1 MPVAFRIPFNLP
13 ESDLPDM
20 PSKGTMRV
28 SWLLSISASL
38 PGVDYSAVFNV
49 PVFPTEASDKTFVT
63 GSDSGAAGDGQ
74 SPARDGNI
82 LIR

>member
-1 MPVAFRIPFNLP
+1 MTASSMPVAFRMPFNLP

-20 PSKGTMRV
+20 PTKGTMRV

-49 PVFPTEASDKTFVT
+49 PVFATEASDQAFVT
-63 GSDSGAAGDGQ
+63 RADDGR
-74 SPARDGNI
+74 SPLPGEV
-82 LIR
+82 